1 MKKIFL
7 SFLLFL
13 SLISFTYA
21 KDLDILSIASNGSLS
36 DKTSHKLN
44 DDELKEVV
52 GGFHLVSDMPFFYN
66 GVTNAFGN
74 RLYFEAYY
82 EVAASNIAES
92 FFINNSTINFGEKV
106 ALRGN
111 YDFKSNT
118 MTVTLVAFNK
128 NTKQIRMLNQN
139 HPDVLTINRQL
150 GQLVR
155 NYMNIHKN
163 TLFDKTRL

>member
-52 GGFHLVSDMPFFYN
+52 GGFHLVSDMPFF
-66 GVTNAFGN
+66 
-74 RLYFEAYY
+74 L
-82 EVAASNIAES
+82 
-92 FFINNSTINFGEKV
+92 
-106 ALRGN
+106 
-111 YDFKSNT
+111 
-118 MTVTLVAFNK
+118 
-128 NTKQIRMLNQN
+128 
-139 HPDVLTINRQL
+139 
-150 GQLVR
+150 
-155 NYMNIHKN
+155 
-163 TLFDKTRL
+163 

>member
-1 MKKIFL
+1 M
-7 SFLLFL
+7 
-13 SLISFTYA
+13 
-21 KDLDILSIASNGSLS
+21 
-36 DKTSHKLN
+36 
-44 DDELKEVV
+44 
-52 GGFHLVSDMPFFYN
+52 
-66 GVTNAFGN
+66 
-74 RLYFEAYY
+74 
-82 EVAASNIAES
+82 
-92 FFINNSTINFGEKV
+92 

-128 NTKQIRMLNQN
+128 NTKQIRMLNLN